1 MILLY
6 ALLSL
11 TYHTISLDGNLGVFD
26 PDELIYQDASYDS
39 YWQGNELYGLYVTWD
54 RNNLYLGLS
63 YRVQNNAVLIVLD
76 PGRGRGVNDI
86 NNLDWYPRNF
96 QFYGMNAD
104 ILCALW
110 NADISTGGVRE
121 ILAKDRT
128 QPLRGVEII
137 NNGASGD
144 SSALMVKIPFE
155 EIYGMGN
162 KVPPGVS
169 LKVVALISGS
179 DHTMGGDAIPDNE
192 SIGSSSAIRKYI
204 KIVID
209 SNMDSVPDDSV
220 NVKNA
225 TEIVTYPRRVLTLKE
240 FEVLPEKLDVSQPLT
255 VKFSVTDYAFAKIY
269 IVSEN
274 GKRVYEKHFE
284 SVIPDREYSFVWTPP
299 LDITQGIYFVVVD
312 VNDIIRKKKAFFLKR

>member
-6 ALLSL
+6 VLLSL
-11 TYHTISLDGNLGVFD
+11 TYHTIPVGGNLGVFD
-26 PDELIYQDASYDS
+26 SDELIYQDAGYDS

-63 YRVQNNAVLIVLD
+63 YKVQNNAVLVVLD
-76 PGRGRGVNDI
+76 PGRGKGVNDI

-110 NADISTGGVRE
+110 DADISTGGVRE
-121 ILAKDRT
+121 ILAKDHT

-137 NNGASGD
+137 NNGVSGD

-155 EIYGMGN
+155 VIYDMDG
-162 KVPPGVS
+162 KVPPGMS
-169 LKVVALISGS
+169 LKIVALVTGS
-179 DHTMGGDAIPDNE
+179 DHAMGGDAIPDNE

-204 KIVID
+204 EVVVD
-209 SNMDSVPDDSV
+209 SNMDSVPDDSI

-225 TEIVTYPRRVLTLKE
+225 SEIIAYPGRALSLKK
-240 FEVLPEKLDVSQPLT
+240 FEISPERLDISRPL
-255 VKFSVTDYAFAKIY
+255 VINFSVTDYAFAKVY
-269 IVSEN
+269 IMSEN

-284 SVIPDREYSFVWTPP
+284 SLIPDKNYSFCWIPSP
-299 LDITQGIYFVVVD
+299 DIPQGIYFVVLD
-312 VNDIIRKKKAFFLKR
+312 LNDIIREKRAFFLKK